1 MSRKDYISDN
11 LIHMRDLLKKYQ
23 KSEDPVENTTT
34 GTAVKNDAVPESV
47 PDTLVATPA
56 PVSLPPAT
64 DHHDKHRDSHHD
76 DHHRKRH
83 GEEDH
88 HDSDHNFSKP
98 LKKRH
103 EEYLLSRRDLL
114 HRLAE
119 ATGVLTE
126 NQSHYEILND
136 ETAQLLEL
144 CNNMTTEIKALEIS
158 NPETD
163 IAVMGEVIRK
173 IEHSRLEF
181 IRQQARYKKL
191 VSHESH
197 NANAIHDSGN
207 SSVLPEIGSMSFTQ
221 IIRFGFIFLLPVIVA
236 FLLGSVIIAVAI
248 LFAMGGF
255 NQG

>member
-23 KSEDPVENTTT
+23 KSENPVENTAT
-34 GTAVKNDAVPESV
+34 GTAEKNVVVPESV
-47 PDTLVATPA
+47 PDTPVATPA
-56 PVSLPPAT
+56 PVSPPPAV
-64 DHHDKHRDSHHD
+64 DRQDKHRDSHHD

-83 GEEDH
+83 SEEDH
-88 HDSDHNFSKP
+88 HDSDHNFSKS

-103 EEYLLSRRDLL
+103 EEYVLSRRDLL

-136 ETAQLLEL
+136 ETAQLLDI
-144 CNNMTTEIKALEIS
+144 CNNMTTEIKALEIG

-163 IAVMGEVIRK
+163 NAAMGEVIRK
-173 IEHSRLEF
+173 IEHCRLEF

-191 VSHESH
+191 ISHENH
-197 NANAIHDSGN
+197 NANNGNNSGN
-207 SSVLPEIGSMSFTQ
+207 SSVLPEISSMSFTQ
-221 IIRFGFIFLLPVIVA
+221 IIRFGFIFLLPVVIA
-236 FLLGSVIIAVAI
+236 FLLGSVILAVAI
-248 LFAMGGF
+248 MFSMGGF